1 MHYFKP
7 KALNFEI
14 KHIIDNEDLK
24 IKLLSYAFDNPV
36 DLDLSY
42 LTEEEQVK
50 YASFISSKRK
60 LEYFY
65 TRLLWTSFSTNTT
78 ISYLPS
84 GKPHLSKGF
93 ISISHSRNK
102 IAIAFSTHCPIGLDI
117 EHFNEKIFRIQ
128 SKFTSLYERE
138 HFDLSNHEL
147 LTTIWSIKEAVYKL
161 VDIPGLRFKEDIC
174 VLEIEKSNRVE
185 VELRVSKKHLNFE
198 RIIYEGFILTYCLLE

>member
-1 MHYFKP
+1 LHYLKP

-14 KHIIDNEDLK
+14 KHIIDNDDLK
-24 IKLLSYAFDNPV
+24 IKLLSYDIDNAV

-42 LTEEEQVK
+42 LTDEEQIK
-50 YASFISSKRK
+50 YASFISTKRK

-65 TRLLWTSFSTNTT
+65 TRLLWSSFSTNTT

-84 GKPHLSKGF
+84 GKPYLTKGY

-102 IAIAFSTHCPIGLDI
+102 IAIAYSKQCAIGLDI

-138 HFDLSNHEL
+138 HFDLSNHQL

-198 RIIYEGFILTYCLLE
+198 RIIYERFILTYCLLE